1 MFQRAGMVKERLLA
15 MRRVVWFTRWRTG
28 EDSKYLGIPDCF
40 LETGLF
46 EGLSGVKRGDPNKR
60 GPGLIGK

>member
-15 MRRVVWFTRWRTG
+15 MRRVVWFTKWRTG

-40 LETGLF
+40 LEPGVF
-46 EGLSGVKRGDPNKR
+46 EGLSGVKRGP
-60 GPGLIGK
+60 